1 MPAISA
7 LTDPTVLDFVTGQKL
22 TAVQLESDSGNLRTA
37 IVDLNDV
44 VADLENNYASSS
56 EPTDKPEGKI
66 FCDITSD
73 PAVLKFYKDG
83 SGNLAQVVDQN
94 NFMPSA
100 AWPSFSAHVSSEQA
114 IGSSNPT
121 KVEFDTETFDT
132 NSDFDKDTN
141 FRFTPTVA
149 GKYLLTAFIG
159 LNAGTDADIMNC
171 LLYKN
176 GSRYK
181 GTQIQ
186 MAQTNDGISLTDVV
200 DANGSTD
207 YFEIFVDSFGDA
219 AYNVLGADPTSSVA
233 SFFAGS
239 RIA

>member
-44 VADLENNYASSS
+44 VADLEDNYASSS

-66 FCDITSD
+66 FCDTTSD
-73 PAVLKFYKDG
+73 PAVFKGYVDG
-83 SGNLAQVVDQN
+83 SGTLKTFLNEVENGGV
-94 NFMPSA
+94 
-100 AWPSFSAHVSSEQA
+100 WPSFRAYLGTQQDNITGA
-114 IGSSNPT
+114 DQ
-121 KVEFDTETFDT
+121 VEFDSEDFDT

-149 GKYLLTAFIG
+149 GKYLLVAAISWVTATIVASDQ
-159 LNAGTDADIMNC
+159 LKILIT
-171 LLYKN
+171 KN
-176 GSRYK
+176 GSSVARIAYE
-181 GTQIQ
+181 
-186 MAQTNDGISLTDVV
+186 ADNTNEEGMQVV
-200 DANGSTD
+200 TIEDANGTTD
-207 YFEIFVDSFGDA
+207 FFEVA
-219 AYNVLGADPTSSVA
+219 AENAARDTSDLNDGSA
-233 SFFAGS
+233 LTFFSGS